1 MYSGSAAIIGYA
13 MLLGASQPGVKYFG
27 VFLSCAG
34 VYGSIPMI
42 IVWISNNTVG
52 STKQAVAVAIM
63 ISFGNI
69 GGICSSFLYPKADG
83 PNFVKGHAVTMGF
96 LVLMVTIAGFAW
108 LYFAAQNRAKARAAE
123 QRGRPLTAEEIEAG
137 REMAEQS
144 PAFRYTL

>member
-1 MYSGSAAIIGYA
+1 MCSGTAAIVGYA
-13 MLLGASQPGVKYFG
+13 LLLGTSQAGAKYFG

-83 PNFVKGHAVTMGF
+83 PNFIKGHAVTMGF
-96 LVLMVTIAGFAW
+96 LILMVTIAGLAW
-108 LYFAAQNRAKARAAE
+108 LYFAAQNRAKAIVNE
-123 QRGRPLTAEEIEAG
+123 QRGRPLNAEEIEAG
-137 REMAEQS
+137 KELAEQS
-144 PAFRYTL
+144 PAFTYTL